1 MFQPLS
7 CLIFCFW
14 FQPFFGGSSTEPA
27 EEVTNEVRMI
37 ILFCHFPHPL
47 FNELLIMDLP
57 LQLGKFLPAENISLE
72 ILAREKE
79 IQSHMMSK
87 LDEVVIMKE
96 VVSSKA
102 RTYLL
107 EVALDFINLD

>member
-1 MFQPLS
+1 MLN
-7 CLIFCFW
+7 
-14 FQPFFGGSSTEPA
+14 
-27 EEVTNEVRMI
+27 V
-37 ILFCHFPHPL
+37 
-47 FNELLIMDLP
+47 LLIVNLP

-79 IQSHMMSK
+79 IQSHMMMK

-96 VVSSKA
+96 AASSKA

-107 EVALDFINLD
+107 EVALNSSI